1 MSNNLKTVKVQDAA
15 VLSNNKLASKR
26 PVNDVNTKVDPYE
39 RRKKSKK
46 RKPRNKS
53 S

>member
-1 MSNNLKTVKVQDAA
+1 MSNNLKTVKLEDAA
-15 VLSNNKLASKR
+15 VLSNNTLKAKR
-26 PVNDVNTKVDPYE
+26 PVNDVTTRVDPYE